1 MIDGRR
7 YFPGR
12 SASRGRVTPGGLGST
27 FVITTAAVFMVQ
39 LDNLVVATALP
50 SIRKSLGVGLAG
62 LQSTVLAYTLL
73 YASFLLTAAALGDRF
88 GRRRIFAAGLTL
100 FTMSSAVAATAPD
113 IGVLVAARAGQG
125 LGAAVV
131 APLSLTLLSAVVP
144 REKRGLILGAW
155 SGLSGIAIAL
165 GPLVGG
171 FITQHASWQWIFWI
185 NVPIGVILVPL
196 VIVRIRE
203 SRGPHSRLDVP
214 GTLLATA
221 GLSILVFGIIAGAGD
236 GWFTA
241 RVIGA
246 FATAAILLCFFVA
259 REKRVEAP
267 VLPLRLFRNRGFT
280 VAGVAWMLMAFS
292 MFGAIFLMT
301 QFLQTA
307 QGYAPFTAGV
317 LILPWSLMPA
327 VSAPLSGLGV
337 KHIGARGVV
346 TSGLVLQA
354 WAYAWIAGVASPR
367 VGYGWLI
374 PALLAAGVGTGLLA
388 GQVPRVILHFAPPEH
403 EGMASGIS
411 STFRQVGSVLGVA
424 VMGSVFGA
432 TGGYASSERFVA
444 GLRPALA
451 LGAAVVAVAAA
462 LALYL
467 PALAGTSSPERTS
480 VAEAAK

>member
-1 MIDGRR
+1 LR
-7 YFPGR
+7 
-12 SASRGRVTPGGLGST
+12 ST
-27 FVITTAAVFMVQ
+27 FVIATVAVFMVQ

-50 SIRKSLGVGLAG
+50 SIRRSLGVGLAG

-100 FTMSSAVAATAPD
+100 FTVSSAVAATAPD
-113 IGVLVAARAGQG
+113 IDVLVAARAGQG
-125 LGAAVV
+125 LGAAAV
-131 APLSLTLLSAVVP
+131 APLSLTLLSAVVS
-144 REKRGLILGAW
+144 RERRRLILGAW
-155 SGLSGIAIAL
+155 GGLSGIAIAV

-185 NVPIGVILVPL
+185 NVPIGAVLVPL
-196 VIVRIRE
+196 AILRIRE

-221 GLSILVFGIIAGAGD
+221 GLSILVFGIIIGAGD

-246 FATAAILLCFFVA
+246 FVTAAVLLCFFLA
-259 REKRVEAP
+259 LERRIEAP
-267 VLPLRLFRNRGFT
+267 VLPLRLFRDRGFT
-280 VAGVAWMLMAFS
+280 IAGATWMLMAFS
-292 MFGAIFLMT
+292 MFGAIFLLT

-317 LILPWSLMPA
+317 LILPCSLMPA
-327 VSAPLSGLGV
+327 LAAPLSGLLV
-337 KHIGARGVV
+337 KHIGVRGVV

-354 WAYAWIAGVASPR
+354 CAYAWIAGVASPHVR
-367 VGYGWLI
+367 YGWLV
-374 PALLAAGVGTGLLA
+374 PALVAMGIGTGLLS
-388 GQVPRVILHFAPPEH
+388 GQVPRMILHFAPPEQ

-432 TGGYASSERFVA
+432 VGGYASPDRFVA
-444 GLRPALA
+444 GLVPALS

-462 LALYL
+462 LALFL
-467 PALAGTSSPERTS
+467 PSLADTISPEPADTTK
-480 VAEAAK
+480 AAK

>member
-1 MIDGRR
+1 MVSVMVSARR
-7 YFPGR
+7 H
-12 SASRGRVTPGGLGST
+12 GGLGST
-27 FVITTAAVFMVQ
+27 FVIATTGVFMVQ

-88 GRRRIFAAGLTL
+88 GRRRIFAAGLTV
-100 FTMSSAVAATAPD
+100 FTVSSAGAATAPN

-125 LGAAVV
+125 LGAAMV
-131 APLSLTLLSAVVP
+131 APLSLTLLSTVVP

-155 SGLSGIAIAL
+155 SGLSGIAIAV

-185 NVPIGVILVPL
+185 NVPIGVLLVPL
-196 VIVRIRE
+196 AIAGIGE
-203 SRGPHSRLDVP
+203 SRGPHSSLDVP

-221 GLSILVFGIIAGAGD
+221 GLAILVFGIIVGAGD

-246 FATAAILLCFFVA
+246 FVIAALLLCFFVA
-259 REKRVEAP
+259 RERSAQAP
-267 VLPLRLFRNRGFT
+267 VLPLRLFRSRGLA

-292 MFGAIFLMT
+292 LFGTIFLLT

-317 LILPWSLMPA
+317 LILPCSLMPA
-327 VSAPLSGLGV
+327 LSALLSGLGV
-337 KHIGARGVV
+337 KYIGARAVV
-346 TSGLVLQA
+346 TSGLLLQA
-354 WAYAWIAGVASPR
+354 WAYAWIAGVASPA

-374 PALLAAGVGTGLLA
+374 PALLAAGIGTGLLS

-411 STFRQVGSVLGVA
+411 ATFRQVGSVLGVA

-432 TGGYASSERFVA
+432 AGGYASPDRFVA
-444 GLRPALA
+444 GLKPALFLA
-451 LGAAVVAVAAA
+451 AAVVAVAAA
-462 LALYL
+462 LALCL
-467 PALAGTSSPERTS
+467 PALAETGGPESPG
-480 VAEAAK
+480 AAKRH

>member
-7 YFPGR
+7 YLPGR
-12 SASRGRVTPGGLGST
+12 RAPSGKGVPGGLGST
-27 FVITTAAVFMVQ
+27 FVIATAAVFMVQ

-88 GRRRIFAAGLTL
+88 GRRRVFAGGLAL

-144 REKRGLILGAW
+144 REKRGLIMGAW
-155 SGLSGIAIAL
+155 SGLSGVAIAL

-196 VIVRIRE
+196 VIVRIKE
-203 SRGPHSRLDVP
+203 SRGPHSSLDVP
-214 GTLLATA
+214 GTLLATT
-221 GLSILVFGIIAGAGD
+221 GLSVLVFGIIVGAGD

-246 FATAAILLCFFVA
+246 FAVAAILLCFFVA
-259 REKRVEAP
+259 RERRTEAP

-280 VAGVAWMLMAFS
+280 ITGVTWMLMAFS
-292 MFGAIFLMT
+292 MFGTIFLLT

-317 LILPWSLMPA
+317 LILPCSLMPA

-337 KHIGARGVV
+337 RYIGARGVV

-354 WAYAWIAGVASPR
+354 WAYAWIAGVASPG
-367 VGYGWLI
+367 VGYGWLV
-374 PALLAAGVGTGLLA
+374 PALLAAGAGTGLLA
-388 GQVPRVILHFAPPEH
+388 GQVPRVILHFAPPEL
-403 EGMASGIS
+403 EGMASGVS

-432 TGGYASSERFVA
+432 TGGDA
-444 GLRPALA
+444 
-451 LGAAVVAVAAA
+451 
-462 LALYL
+462 
-467 PALAGTSSPERTS
+467 RT
-480 VAEAAK
+480 